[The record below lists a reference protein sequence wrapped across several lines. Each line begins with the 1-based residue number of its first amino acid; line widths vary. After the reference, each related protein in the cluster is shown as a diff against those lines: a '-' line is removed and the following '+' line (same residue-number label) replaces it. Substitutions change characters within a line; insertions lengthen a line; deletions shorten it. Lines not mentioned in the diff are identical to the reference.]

1 MSHAWKDDPVVVSH
15 CAQAGVG
22 DSGAAAAGITAGAV
36 VSAAAGVTAGAVVP
50 AAAGVLSDGVSL
62 GTVTVFDFDV
72 NAPAPPVSPK
82 ASIMGAT

>member
-22 DSGAAAAGITAGAV
+22 DSGAAAAG
-36 VSAAAGVTAGAVVP
+36 VTAGAVVP

-62 GTVTVFDFDV
+62 GTVTAFDFDV

-82 ASIMGAT
+82 ALIMGAT